1 MHLRYK
7 IPEGLTYV
15 HTHLWKHYPDQGR
28 KCPSLPKVSSRLLCH
43 ACAPLLFA
51 IPPLSTRQL
60 LAHASVAVDYSASS
74 CASYAWNHTLHVCQL
89 PPVSISILQFIR
101 VVGCVSSSF
110 LLAVRLNHFLSQQH
124 CWLLLKILLWKIASS
139 YSKRHI
145 HFSRKERAVTFAL
158 DLSLMSIVIHDSRK
172 NDERLTSATVNQ
184 GTLPGYS
191 LSLNII
197 WEFWR
202 KCVCQTT

>member
-1 MHLRYK
+1 MKTLSGSGQAVSVTPQSFLTAPVSCLCPTSLRH
-7 IPEGLTYV
+7 PT
-15 HTHLWKHYPDQGR
+15 
-28 KCPSLPKVSSRLLCH
+28 SLHRATAGPRFCCCGLLCIFLH
-43 ACAPLLFA
+43 L
-51 IPPLSTRQL
+51 IRME
-60 LAHASVAVDYSASS
+60 
-74 CASYAWNHTLHVCQL
+74 SYTPCLCQL